1 MYHIIISYPYELNI
15 QYTCIKFS
23 NFPKHFLRV
32 LTFHQFNSTTN
43 NGSSLIKSVKLHS
56 SVQIRMKSYD
66 NIMILTYGSQD
77 QAKFQLYST
86 CT

>member
-23 NFPKHFLRV
+23 NFPGHFLSV
-32 LTFHQFNSTTN
+32 ITFHQVNSTTN

-56 SVQIRMKSYD
+56 SVQIRMKSSTD
-66 NIMILTYGSQD
+66 INLWITGSG
-77 QAKFQLYST
+77 KISVV
-86 CT
+86 